1 MRLAGLV
8 ALVIGAAAIFANPA
22 AAGDGLSPAQRQ
34 EIAGLST
41 GAMAKFALR
50 KELGDPIEAAFV
62 NENGAPASVADFAG
76 KVTVLNLWATWCP
89 PCLKE
94 MPALNELQAALKDSG
109 AQVVTVAV
117 QSGGRAKAK
126 DFLKENMLY
135 ELPAYAD
142 ERNALPREVGI
153 LGLPTTLILD
163 PQGREIG
170 RVQGDA
176 EWNAPEA
183 EALLRRLAEITAAGG

>member
-50 KELGDPIEAAFV
+50 EALGDPIEAAFV

>member
-50 KELGDPIEAAFV
+50 EELGDPIEAAFV
-62 NENGAPASVADFAG
+62 NENGAPASVGDFAG

>member
-50 KELGDPIEAAFV
+50 EELGDPIEAAFV
-62 NENGAPASVADFAG
+62 NENGAPASVGDFAG

-163 PQGREIG
+163 PRGREIG